1 MQVPTPSK
9 ADTNCSSASACV
21 TTTVTRRARWIRFLL
36 VIFVLGTAI
45 HYAPAVERLPFV
57 GKQVTVLRES
67 GVNVGAWY
75 YDNVEEYFEAEEYI
89 KYQKRKQARLKND
102 PAS

>member
-1 MQVPTPSK
+1 MQAHTHEELDKTYPSDT
-9 ADTNCSSASACV
+9 ADTAVLISRK
-21 TTTVTRRARWIRFLL
+21 TRWLRFLL
-36 VIFVLGTAI
+36 VIGGLAVAI
-45 HYAPAVERLPFV
+45 HFAPAVERLPLV

-89 KYQKRKQARLKND
+89 KYQKIKQDRIKDD
-102 PAS
+102 PAP